1 MKMYETFKLFGI
13 RFWMSHAVQDV
24 KAGYVPG
31 CMSGMRLQSSSP
43 AGQIGRFFAMFETKS
58 GFGKLK

>member
-1 MKMYETFKLFGI
+1 M
-13 RFWMSHAVQDV
+13 

-43 AGQIGRFFAMFETKS
+43 AGQIGRVFFAMFEKKS